1 MTTDLDQLIIDC
13 QTALADDRPQAAL
26 KEVLQRAIAQPA
38 DLLAALPADRQQS
51 IPVHVSDDL
60 TILQIVNAPG
70 FAFLPHDH
78 GSWSACAYYA
88 GRERN
93 TFYRR
98 TPNGLERTG
107 GKDYDTGTVS
117 LLGADAIHSIENPLR
132 TNNAALHVFAGNP
145 FAAACSQW
153 DPDSLEHAPFDIPHV
168 LSVYPTPAP

>member
-1 MTTDLDQLIIDC
+1 MTTDLDQLIADC
-13 QTALADDRPQAAL
+13 RDALAQDRPQSAL
-26 KEVLQRAIAQPA
+26 KEVLERTVARPA

-51 IPVHVSDDL
+51 IPIHVSDEL

-98 TPNGLERTG
+98 TPHGLERAN
-107 GKDYDTGTVS
+107 GKDYDAGTVS
-117 LLGADAIHSIENPLR
+117 LMGADAIHSIENPLR

-145 FAAACSQW
+145 FTAACSQW
-153 DPDSLEHAPFDIPHV
+153 HPDTFEQAPFDIPYV
-168 LSVYPTPAP
+168 MAMYPTPTT